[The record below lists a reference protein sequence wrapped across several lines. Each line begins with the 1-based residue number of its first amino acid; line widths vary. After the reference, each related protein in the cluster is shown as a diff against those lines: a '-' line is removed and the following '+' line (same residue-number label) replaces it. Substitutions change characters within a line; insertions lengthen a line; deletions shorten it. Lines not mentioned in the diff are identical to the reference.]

1 MWKATLAGAFA
12 LATIGSFSVTHDG
25 IRLST
30 AQAQEVIVT
39 EGQIVRLKHA
49 LHLTPLQARHW
60 YAVEATLRGLAHHQQ
75 QYRVASADGGY
86 VERAKAQVAGYTVTA
101 VAMQRLRSA
110 AGPLVNSLTD
120 EQKSAGR
127 NVLSSMGVSF

>member
-1 MWKATLAGAFA
+1 MWKATLAGAVA
-12 LATIGSFSVTHDG
+12 LATIGSFSVAHDG
-25 IRLST
+25 SRLST

-49 LHLTPLQARHW
+49 LKLTPLQARHW
-60 YAVEATLRGLAHHQQ
+60 YAVEATLRGLAHRQQ
-75 QYRVASADGGY
+75 QYRVASADAGY

-127 NVLSSMGVSF
+127 DVLSSMGVSF